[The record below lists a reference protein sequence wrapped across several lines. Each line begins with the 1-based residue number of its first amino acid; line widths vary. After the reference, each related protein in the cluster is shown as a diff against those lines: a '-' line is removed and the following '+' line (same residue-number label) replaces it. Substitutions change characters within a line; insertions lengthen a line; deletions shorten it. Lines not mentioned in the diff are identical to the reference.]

1 MLTET
6 FQSIAS
12 AARNVSRNWQPMLL
26 IAAVY
31 ACLLVVLYF
40 FVSVRE
46 ASLAQVVLT
55 FALAIATPLL
65 FFLLQAMIAGAAASE
80 TEKLTSGALVRK
92 ALTSFWKLLLITLPL
107 IALAVLIAY
116 LLGKAQARFGTT
128 LNNPT
133 TELHRRVANA
143 ANARETAQ
151 PIDWRAAILSS
162 LRYLAFGLV
171 LPLTAIHLWLVTSR
185 EGLGSAI
192 KKLKTLLARAFA
204 PQSVLIYIV
213 GFLIF
218 AVIPYFLLFKTI
230 PTKHAWLE
238 ISLLVARLAIVFTL
252 TLIGWVMTVKA
263 ISLLSTN
270 PLSTSQPHP
279 ANEAL

>member
-12 AARNVSRNWQPMLL
+12 AARNVSRNWQSMLL
-26 IAAVY
+26 IAIVY

-40 FVSVRE
+40 FASVRE

-55 FALAIATPLL
+55 FALAIAAPLL
-65 FFLLQAMIAGAAASE
+65 FFILQAMIAGAAASE
-80 TEKLTSGALVRK
+80 TDKLTSGSLVRK

-116 LLGKAQARFGTT
+116 LMGKAQARFGTT
-128 LNNPT
+128 LNNPAI
-133 TELHRRVANA
+133 ELPRRAANA
-143 ANARETAQ
+143 ANAREAAR
-151 PIDWRAAILSS
+151 PIDWRAATLST

-171 LPLTAIHLWLVTSR
+171 LPLAAIQLWLATAQ
-185 EGLGSAI
+185 EGLGPAI

-204 PQSVLIYIV
+204 PQSVLIYVV

-238 ISLLVARLAIVFTL
+238 ISLLVARLAMIFAL
-252 TLIGWVMTVKA
+252 TLFGWVMTVKA
-263 ISLLSTN
+263 ISLLSTS
-270 PLSTSQPHP
+270 PLATSQPDP